1 MNVVDMRSNQSAL
14 TERPV
19 ENVSV
24 GLTTIQGFELA
35 QRAAK
40 LLASSS
46 LVPERYRGNLADCVV
61 ALNMAQRMGSDPL
74 MTMQHL
80 YVVHGTPAWS
90 AQMLISVWNQ
100 CGRYTSIRYQFSGE
114 QGSDNWGCRAA
125 SMERETKEVIE
136 GALIT
141 IGMAKAEG
149 WYGKKG
155 SKWQTMPEQMLR
167 YRAAAWLVR
176 AYAPELAM
184 GFQTV
189 EEVHDVYDATPGRDG
204 SFSVSDLRKEP
215 GDSGLKAAFDA
226 VDSEDHGQEQ
236 EPVSWPQKIDGRW
249 KDSRGVAFDRRIHGM
264 SSGNVPSVTKA
275 GVFAKRRGC
284 DESLHA
290 QVEREALNSL
300 QQAVGNAHS
309 EKDPEDAAAEAPDTE
324 NTGFSP
330 SDIALAIRRC
340 TLPDDCD
347 DVEDMLRDS
356 DADQEVM
363 LNLTQAL
370 EERRSRI
377 ANIDIG
383 GAA

>member
-1 MNVVDMRSNQSAL
+1 MNIVDMKSKKEIAPSEQQ
-14 TERPV
+14 T

-24 GLTTIQGFELA
+24 GLTTIKGFELA

-100 CGRYTSIRYQFSGE
+100 CGRYTSIRYQFEGE
-114 QGSDNWGCRAA
+114 QGKDHWGCRAA
-125 SMERETKEVIE
+125 SIERETKEVIE

-141 IGMAKAEG
+141 IGMAKSEG

-189 EEVHDVYDATPGRDG
+189 EEVHDVYDAVPGRDG
-204 SFSVSDLRKEP
+204 AFSVSDLRKEP
-215 GDSGLKAAFDA
+215 DDSGLSAAFDA
-226 VDSEDHGQEQ
+226 VDPEDQGQGQGQEP
-236 EPVSWPQKIDGRW
+236 ESWPREDNGRW
-249 KDSRGVAFDRRIHGM
+249 IDSRGVAFDGRVHGM
-264 SSGNVPSVTKA
+264 SAGHVPSVTKL

-290 QVEREALNSL
+290 QVEREALDAL
-300 QQAVGNAHS
+300 GNAHS
-309 EKDPEDAAAEAPDTE
+309 EKAPEDDAAEAPDTE

-340 TLPDDCD
+340 TLIDDCD

-356 DADQEVM
+356 DADQEIR

-370 EERRSRI
+370 EERRARI
-377 ANIDIG
+377 SNIDIG